1 MASFVTSY
9 GGDSVVPEIPVIDNV
24 FGFIAN
30 IISKIIEGIISIV
43 FLNNYVAFF
52 VYFLLINF
60 IAIILMK
67 RDKEYSKI
75 EGAKRIR
82 ESTLLMT
89 ALMGGALGE
98 YYAMYKYKHKTL
110 HRNFLIGVPVSILIH
125 FLILSYSLFVGIV
138 A

>member
-1 MASFVTSY
+1 MI
-9 GGDSVVPEIPVIDNV
+9 PEIPAIDGV
-24 FGFIAN
+24 FEFVTN
-30 IISKIIEGIISIV
+30 LISKILEGLLSIIFFNRFIA
-43 FLNNYVAFF
+43 LIAFF
-52 VYFLLINF
+52 ILINI

-89 ALMGGALGE
+89 AIMGGALGE

-110 HRNFLIGVPVSILIH
+110 HRKFLIGVPVAIMIH
-125 FLILSYSLFVGIV
+125 FLIISYSIFTGIV